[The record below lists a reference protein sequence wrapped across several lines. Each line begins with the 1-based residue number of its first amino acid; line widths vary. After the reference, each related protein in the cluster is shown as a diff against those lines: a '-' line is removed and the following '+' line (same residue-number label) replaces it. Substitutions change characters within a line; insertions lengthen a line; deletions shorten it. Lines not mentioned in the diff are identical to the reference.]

1 MFACTKN
8 TKVQSNIKLE
18 IMKILTVIVRADYG
32 GGSEH
37 LYQLIKNAC
46 NKVDFYVAC
55 PKDVPYWERYNRI
68 VKHRLCEIPHRRFTF
83 GALARLIR
91 FIRQEKIQ
99 LIHTHGKG
107 AGAYGRLACMATGIP
122 CIHTPHGIHTG
133 EYGTVKKWFY
143 VHYEKITSRWIKHIC
158 FVSPSEQKQ
167 AYNLGLWPQ
176 TKSTVIPNGVDEI
189 TEDTRVAWRKK
200 IREKLDITEQQIVV
214 AMLTRF
220 DYPKNMLEAYDIA
233 KKSPEIIFL
242 WLGDGQD
249 RNILAEK
256 AKLEQVG
263 NIVFTG
269 FVDNPGR
276 YLAASDIYLST
287 SRWEGMPLGILE
299 AMSVGLP
306 VVATDVVGNRDAV
319 IDGTTGILYPLGK
332 TPLAV
337 SSLKKMLEN
346 REDFKHMSQ
355 QAVLRQRKYF
365 STQRMVAD
373 ILHVYQ
379 TVLR

>member
-1 MFACTKN
+1 MNGPNQMINDHPCRVLLIT
-8 TKVQSNIKLE
+8 
-18 IMKILTVIVRADYG
+18 VRADYG
-32 GGSEH
+32 GGPEH
-37 LYQLIKNAC
+37 VWQILKHGRERIS
-46 NKVDFYVAC
+46 FYIAC
-55 PKDVPYWERYNRI
+55 PQEWPYWKRYSHAIPHSNF
-68 VKHRLCEIPHRRFTF
+68 CEIPHRRFTF